1 MIYFGYGSNLL
12 AARIERRLG
21 PCERLGAASV
31 AGYVLRFHKRGGD
44 GSGKCDAFRTGKPG
58 DRLWGAL
65 FRLGEGQLAALDRI
79 EGPGYERRTVEVL
92 LGERALEADLY
103 AAKPEALAP
112 GLPPFDWYKEIVLA
126 GARENGLPRGCLD
139 ALEAVPSVADPD
151 PERAERNRA
160 IPGLTRRPA
169 TPGR

>member
-21 PCERLGAASV
+21 PCERLGAASL

-44 GSGKCDAFRTGKPG
+44 GSGKGDAFRTGDPG

-65 FRLGEGQLAALDRI
+65 FRLDERQLAKLDRI
-79 EGPGYERRTVEVL
+79 EGPGYERRTVQVL
-92 LGERALEADLY
+92 LGERGLEADLY
-103 AAKPEALAP
+103 VARPEARAS
-112 GLPPFDWYKEIVLA
+112 GLPPFDWYKELVLS
-126 GARENGLPRGCLD
+126 GARENRLPRDYLD
-139 ALEAVPSVADPD
+139 AIEAVPSVVDPD

-160 IPGLTRRPA
+160 LTPRSA